1 MNNSQK
7 KRLCWNCEGSVSIAE
22 ETCPFCGV
30 SVVPAFLEGTNNS
43 YAPPYAI
50 GSTHETAVP
59 RSPYDPIPDDEDA
72 SADPVSLI
80 KGKDAAEP
88 AADEFK
94 STILAVT
101 LLLTGSVFFMFGLV
115 LALFSHDG
123 VLTLRW
129 DGAYWYIYTAL
140 AIPLF
145 FFGWRSLSHLE

>member
-1 MNNSQK
+1 MNNSLK

-43 YAPPYAI
+43 FAPPYAMGNSQSASI
-50 GSTHETAVP
+50 P
-59 RSPYDPIPDDEDA
+59 RSPYD
-72 SADPVSLI
+72 
-80 KGKDAAEP
+80 AEP
-88 AADEFK
+88 EAKDLLETAARVKESEEDEPATDEFK
-94 STILAVT
+94 RVMIAVT
-101 LLLTGSVFFMFGLV
+101 LLLSGSVFFMFGIV

-123 VLTLRW
+123 LLTLQW

-145 FFGWRSLSHLE
+145 FFGWRSLSKLD